1 MKLLLCRYFISCE
14 TNVVEDR
21 ELQFRNS
28 QNKQLRYMTGSSL
41 PVKLNAV
48 EYQKIPW
55 IPATFKP
62 NITFPPHQYLKWR
75 MISS

>member
-1 MKLLLCRYFISCE
+1 
-14 TNVVEDR
+14 
-21 ELQFRNS
+21 
-28 QNKQLRYMTGSSL
+28 MTGSSL
-41 PVKLNAV
+41 PVKLNAA